1 MRLNFNMID
10 ESLPINGVT
19 SLVIENKIVFAK
31 LVQSLYSYNTE
42 NLDVKLFNDKYESL
56 KLDEIVVIT
65 DILGYDVNSAA
76 VIKLL
81 YGDLESQ
88 IVNNPE
94 LHTEI
99 ECILGKIVALI
110 VKETLDFEPDLN
122 FSELTMQ
129 KMFKALEIK
138 IETSDLTLFERMSDI
153 IRVFK
158 YLRKK
163 KLLIII
169 NLGTYL
175 SHQQI
180 LETVEYASLQN
191 INMLLLDNAP
201 FGAPKNLTQYVM
213 DEDFVVIKTNT
224 KT

>member
-1 MRLNFNMID
+1 MID

-56 KLDEIVVIT
+56 KLDELVVIT

-88 IVNNPE
+88 IANNPE

-99 ECILGKIVALI
+99 EDTLGKVVALI